1 MKLIDDLKSKDI
13 SLPADKSAVTY
24 VLLAVF
30 LGAYGVHN
38 LWAGNADKGKAQLII
53 GFCCCAPIIWIT
65 ALLDI
70 GNLIESL
77 RKKA

>member
-1 MKLIDDLKSKDI
+1 MKLIDDLKSKDVT
-13 SLPADKSAVTY
+13 LPADKPALVY

-30 LGAYGVHN
+30 LGAYGIHN

-53 GFCCCAPIIWIT
+53 GFCCCAPIVYIT

-70 GNLIESL
+70 ANLIESL

>member
-13 SLPADKSAVTY
+13 SLPADKPALVY

-53 GFCCCAPIIWIT
+53 GFCCCAPIVYIT

-70 GNLIESL
+70 ANLIESL

>member
-1 MKLIDDLKSKDI
+1 MKLIDDLKSKDVT
-13 SLPADKSAVTY
+13 LPADKPALVY

-53 GFCCCAPIIWIT
+53 GFCCCAPIVYIT

-70 GNLIESL
+70 ANLIESL

>member
-1 MKLIDDLKSKDI
+1 MKLIDDLKSKDVA
-13 SLPADKSAVTY
+13 LPADKPALIY

-30 LGAYGVHN
+30 LGCFGVHN
-38 LWAGNADKGKAQLII
+38 LWAGNSDKGKAQLMI
-53 GFCCCAPIIWIT
+53 GFCCCAPLIYIT

-70 GNLIESL
+70 ANLIESL